1 MQTITIVSPCYNES
15 DNIPIFLDQIK
26 RLRNRLSDR
35 VEVDL
40 VVVDDFSKDGSRQ
53 MLEKLELANSWLTV
67 IYNPRNYGVY
77 RASYNG
83 LKIAEGDLI
92 VPMLPVDM
100 QDPID
105 VLESMIRV
113 KLADDRVTA
122 VFGRKVDR
130 EESFLTKNLRKIFYK
145 ILGLIGTNVVHQ
157 NVGEFG
163 VVDRWVIDECI
174 RRDDYYPYLR
184 GMIAN
189 ITQEIVFFDYVWK
202 FRIHG
207 KSKHNFSK
215 LFDQGM
221 NGIISSGGQFFRP
234 LTILGFLISIC
245 SVMFGFVN
253 VALYIL
259 NRALFE
265 VQGIATIIVLLSL
278 LFGFLFVFL
287 GFLGEYVMAIHS
299 QVRGIDRYML
309 QKKTDTLS

>member
-1 MQTITIVSPCYNES
+1 MAISSI
-15 DNIPIFLDQIK
+15 
-26 RLRNRLSDR
+26 
-35 VEVDL
+35 DL

-53 MLEKLELANSWLTV
+53 ILKKLELMNPSLTV

-77 RASYNG
+77 RASYIG
-83 LKIAEGDLI
+83 LTFAKGDFI

-105 VLESMIRV
+105 VLESMIRLKMAV
-113 KLADDRVTA
+113 NVTG

-130 EESFLTKNLRKIFYK
+130 EEPVLFKTLRIFFYK

-163 VVDRWVIDECI
+163 VVDSWVINECI

-189 ITQEIVFFDYVWK
+189 ITDDIIFFDYVWK
-202 FRIHG
+202 SRVHG

-215 LFDQGM
+215 LYDQGM

-234 LTILGFLISIC
+234 LTILGFFISLG
-245 SVMFGFVN
+245 SFLFGFINIV
-253 VALYIL
+253 LYMI
-259 NRALFE
+259 NRTLFE
-265 VQGIATIIVLLSL
+265 VQGIATIIVLITF
-278 LFGFLFVFL
+278 LFGFLFIFL
-287 GFLGEYVMAIHS
+287 GLMGEYLMAVHF
-299 QVRGIDRYML
+299 QVRGFDRYNL
-309 QKKTDTLS
+309 GHKKDTQSS